1 MASYTLPIGV
11 RPNTIHKEFYDNLVE
26 GPHALDVDDK
36 YLCVCGDPEVHIH
49 CLRCLANIIKRFT
62 ALKKDIPEIAYPES
76 QPEPVHYETSLLPT
90 IRNVVVEAV
99 PKNLAQPPCICSEMI
114 ESSFVAQ
121 DPRAHLVSY
130 LEKPNSA
137 PETAHTEQLQSYN
150 TNPTQTFS
158 PVCLHTSLFTTT
170 ASDIRLV
177 QCQPNH
183 THYWMYKNYSIAL
196 DKGYNGS
203 IEMEDA
209 IPRTPSARFHERF
222 GEESI
227 CHAMCNGSGD
237 LVQYSYCR
245 MIESGFFIFLLD
257 AGVLDAPCCDK
268 CDAGILSLLTVL
280 SSDIADRMRDRV
292 VGEIYNV
299 NNVLGRQNK
308 LALETWKG
316 FNIHGTYGFCC
327 KRTEDMSR
335 CVRNMGVWLYTNP
348 VYYAHKWG
356 QDDGLMEFVE
366 ALNGFMM
373 NELRRSQV
381 GGENDVAKLD
391 DIMKRMIGTRLEDFL
406 VYFCA

>member
-1 MASYTLPIGV
+1 MYEQQIGCTV
-11 RPNTIHKEFYDNLVE
+11 VSRTHNT
-26 GPHALDVDDK
+26 
-36 YLCVCGDPEVHIH
+36 
-49 CLRCLANIIKRFT
+49 
-62 ALKKDIPEIAYPES
+62 
-76 QPEPVHYETSLLPT
+76 PVT
-90 IRNVVVEAV
+90 V
-99 PKNLAQPPCICSEMI
+99 KG
-114 ESSFVAQ
+114 
-121 DPRAHLVSY
+121 
-130 LEKPNSA
+130 
-137 PETAHTEQLQSYN
+137 
-150 TNPTQTFS
+150 
-158 PVCLHTSLFTTT
+158 
-170 ASDIRLV
+170 
-177 QCQPNH
+177 QPNH

-209 IPRTPSARFHERF
+209 IPRTPSAHFHERF
-222 GEESI
+222 GEENI

-280 SSDIADRMRDRV
+280 SSDIADKMRDRV

-308 LALETWKG
+308 LALEAWKG
-316 FNIHGTYGFCC
+316 FNIHG
-327 KRTEDMSR
+327 
-335 CVRNMGVWLYTNP
+335 
-348 VYYAHKWG
+348 
-356 QDDGLMEFVE
+356 DGLIEFVE

-373 NELRRSQV
+373 NEVRRSQV
-381 GGENDVAKLD
+381 GGEDDVAKLD

>member
-1 MASYTLPIGV
+1 MYEQQIGCTV
-11 RPNTIHKEFYDNLVE
+11 VSRTHNT
-26 GPHALDVDDK
+26 
-36 YLCVCGDPEVHIH
+36 
-49 CLRCLANIIKRFT
+49 
-62 ALKKDIPEIAYPES
+62 
-76 QPEPVHYETSLLPT
+76 PVT
-90 IRNVVVEAV
+90 V
-99 PKNLAQPPCICSEMI
+99 KG
-114 ESSFVAQ
+114 
-121 DPRAHLVSY
+121 
-130 LEKPNSA
+130 
-137 PETAHTEQLQSYN
+137 
-150 TNPTQTFS
+150 
-158 PVCLHTSLFTTT
+158 
-170 ASDIRLV
+170 
-177 QCQPNH
+177 QPNH

-257 AGVLDAPCCDK
+257 AGVLDAPCYDK

-308 LALETWKG
+308 LALEAWKG
-316 FNIHGTYGFCC
+316 FNIHGAYGFYC
-327 KRTEDMSR
+327 KRSEDISR
-335 CVRNMGVWLYTNP
+335 CVRSMGVWLYSNP

-356 QDDGLMEFVE
+356 QDDGLIEFVE

-373 NELRRSQV
+373 NEVRRSQV
-381 GGENDVAKLD
+381 GGEDDVAKLD